1 MTMLTVRDLDPEVKH
16 KLRQRAARHGRSM
29 EAEVRDIL
37 RVAVESD
44 DEPHDLVSSI
54 RRHFDGHYVDLELPD
69 RSEEP
74 QRPFSFGS

>member
-1 MTMLTVRDLDPEVKH
+1 MTMLTVRNLDPHVKD

-44 DEPHDLVSSI
+44 QEPVDIISSI
-54 RRHFDGHYVDLELPD
+54 RKHFAGANFDIELPD
-69 RSEEP
+69 RSNQQ
-74 QRPFSFGS
+74 QRPITFES